1 MSSPIDSETRPPKR
15 NFKPLIRWT
24 RRLVF
29 VLVLVGLAAAGRKA
43 VQQWQ
48 AEVRSAEIRLS
59 ELDRQ
64 IQSISVH
71 SGDDAT
77 LAALRLQ
84 RTRVA
89 KSVPRVSNLRWGY
102 IALGACCYALSL
114 MPPGLLLRRAVLA
127 MGQSCRPGVAVA
139 AQLIGHL
146 GKYVPG
152 KAMVVVL
159 RADVMRRQGV
169 AVVPAGIAVF
179 IETLLM
185 MAVGASLG
193 GLIICFLP
201 APAWMRWS
209 ALAVA
214 AVATLPT
221 VPPILNR
228 VVDRVARSR
237 SACGDNPSN
246 PLNHWDAGLFF
257 AGWGYS
263 LLAWIGIAAAFTFL
277 VVAIPH
283 GPPDSDPAVWMESPQ
298 TVDFA
303 GLALA
308 SAASISLA
316 MVIGF
321 ASLIPGGAGV
331 RELVLTTLL
340 APLVGPAAALLSA
353 IAARVVFL
361 VVECAMALAAQTWLR
376 FRVDASS
383 TMGPDQT
390 TAPSASTDTA

>member
-15 NFKPLIRWT
+15 NFKPLIRWA

-48 AEVRSAEIRLS
+48 AEVRSAESRLS

-64 IQSISVH
+64 IQSAAGGS
-71 SGDDAT
+71 DDQ
-77 LAALRLQ
+77 AALRLQ
-84 RTRVA
+84 RSKVA
-89 KSVPRVSNLRWGY
+89 KSVPRASNLRWGY
-102 IALGACCYALSL
+102 IGLAACCYALSL

-127 MGQSCRPGVAVA
+127 MGQTCRPGVAVA

-185 MAVGASLG
+185 MAVGGTVG

-209 ALAVA
+209 ALVVA

-237 SACGDNPSN
+237 SAGGDNPSN
-246 PLNHWDAGLFF
+246 PLNHWDAGLFI

-263 LLAWIGIAAAFTFL
+263 LLAWIGIAAAFTLL
-277 VVAIPH
+277 VAAIPH
-283 GPPDSDPAVWMESPQ
+283 GASDSDSAGWLESSA
-298 TVDFA
+298 TVDLA

-361 VVECAMALAAQTWLR
+361 VVECAMALAAQAWLR

-383 TMGPDQT
+383 TVGPAPA
-390 TAPSASTDTA
+390 TAPSASTDSA